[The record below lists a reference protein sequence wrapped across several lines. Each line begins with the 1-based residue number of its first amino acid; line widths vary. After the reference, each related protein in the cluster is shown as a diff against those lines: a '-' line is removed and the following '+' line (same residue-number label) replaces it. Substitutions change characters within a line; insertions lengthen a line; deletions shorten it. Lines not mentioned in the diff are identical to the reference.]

1 MKSADFPAN
10 FDFLPRENPVKLAD
24 FSVNLPLKI
33 PRNLTFFRDLTSSFI
48 ETPDIGALKVNNR
61 RLTHLGFTLCKNCIN
76 FALFIFALFILQF
89 LSGKK
94 ALRDSKSISP
104 EEKVCFRTFFVF
116 ILCSL

>member
-1 MKSADFPAN
+1 M
-10 FDFLPRENPVKLAD
+10 
-24 FSVNLPLKI
+24 
-33 PRNLTFFRDLTSSFI
+33 
-48 ETPDIGALKVNNR
+48 
-61 RLTHLGFTLCKNCIN
+61 GFTLCKNCIN

-89 LSGKK
+89 LSGTK